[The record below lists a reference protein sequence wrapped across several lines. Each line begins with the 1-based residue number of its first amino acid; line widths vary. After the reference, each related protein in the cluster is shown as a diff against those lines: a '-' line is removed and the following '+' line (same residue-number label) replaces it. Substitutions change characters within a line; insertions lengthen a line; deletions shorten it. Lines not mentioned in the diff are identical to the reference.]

1 MRLPAEDS
9 LARPRGLRLSL
20 PVSRRCRGRVS
31 AASRGRLSPL
41 ASAVSIPFLPLARVS
56 RFSSSLPSLCVH
68 RRLFSLSSSSLSFCS
83 SPSPTRQEV
92 SSPPSASRSSSPL
105 SSHLS
110 SHLSSSFLSSLG
122 SRRALPTRPL
132 SVCRSPS
139 LNSFSCLCHF
149 VSSLTRPSLSSP
161 AQRAPPSALCSDP
174 CLHVASSSLSSPR
187 RFSSLRLSQKDAR
200 GSGYLP
206 AQRFLS
212 LLKASP
218 EEYRSLLREATQAK
232 IVDPAFLR
240 VASQRFFALSDRF
253 YPPEILDILSD
264 FASFPYSD
272 EALLAAVAGRLED
285 QLVEPSPK
293 RLAALLSLSARLG
306 LCHPSIRDPLTKHI
320 EEKMYAFDA
329 ALLASLCRTVGSL
342 LSPRLPLLDGL
353 ATQAQLLAS
362 DLRAGEQS
370 LETGDEVAQRRR
382 IALLFRCLEGLSRQR
397 YSHSALVDACVA
409 CAEQHGQ
416 AFPLHDTLRAVAAAR
431 RLDLGG
437 IEEPLRRSGMADKVN
452 RATDRGDQL
461 LALLRHL
468 DLLRL
473 RDSQLL
479 QKVSEAV
486 ELHSQKAAFLATQ
499 LPEALLH
506 LTRLAPADLR
516 LPVALL
522 SQPSLLAMAPR
533 LSAAQLQQLLSA
545 SALVL
550 FQHIQRREGGQGGDP
565 LIAREA
571 EALAKTVERF
581 LDLLQP
587 QFLSLNLRDRRALK
601 EAASLFLVEAQG
613 AAKSSAAS
621 PQFALAPKTVDF
633 CCFLEEAD
641 VAPPLPLAPSGG
653 VDFQSVG
660 LVEACS
666 RLVLCA
672 DARFSETRNSARG
685 ASEGDTKKGDSEK
698 TSLSHT
704 AGRDMEAAAKQ
715 RALLFVSPRDAFAD
729 ARHSRGETVS
739 KSSKAKERE
748 ETTTCKLGGVSTD
761 LPVSITPQAASSLL
775 LTQLALIR
783 RGILRHEIQ
792 TCIPPPTTVD

>member
-41 ASAVSIPFLPLARVS
+41 ASAVSIPFPPLTRFS
-56 RFSSSLPSLCVH
+56 RFSSSLPSSCVH
-68 RRLFSLSSSSLSFCS
+68 RRLFSLSSSYLSFCS

-110 SHLSSSFLSSLG
+110 SSFLSSLG
-122 SRRALPTRPL
+122 SRRALQTRPL

-174 CLHVASSSLSSPR
+174 CLHVASFSLSSPR

-200 GSGYLP
+200 GSGHLP

-264 FASFPYSD
+264 FASFSYSD

-370 LETGDEVAQRRR
+370 LETGDEVAQRRY
-382 IALLFRCLEGLSRQR
+382 IALLFRCEEG
-397 YSHSALVDACVA
+397 
-409 CAEQHGQ
+409 
-416 AFPLHDTLRAVAAAR
+416 T
-431 RLDLGG
+431 
-437 IEEPLRRSGMADKVN
+437 
-452 RATDRGDQL
+452 
-461 LALLRHL
+461 
-468 DLLRL
+468 
-473 RDSQLL
+473 
-479 QKVSEAV
+479 
-486 ELHSQKAAFLATQ
+486 
-499 LPEALLH
+499 
-506 LTRLAPADLR
+506 
-516 LPVALL
+516 
-522 SQPSLLAMAPR
+522 
-533 LSAAQLQQLLSA
+533 
-545 SALVL
+545 
-550 FQHIQRREGGQGGDP
+550 
-565 LIAREA
+565 
-571 EALAKTVERF
+571 
-581 LDLLQP
+581 
-587 QFLSLNLRDRRALK
+587 
-601 EAASLFLVEAQG
+601 
-613 AAKSSAAS
+613 SS
-621 PQFALAPKTVDF
+621 P
-633 CCFLEEAD
+633 
-641 VAPPLPLAPSGG
+641 APSAFF
-653 VDFQSVG
+653 D
-660 LVEACS
+660 
-666 RLVLCA
+666 
-672 DARFSETRNSARG
+672 
-685 ASEGDTKKGDSEK
+685 KKI
-698 TSLSHT
+698 
-704 AGRDMEAAAKQ
+704 R
-715 RALLFVSPRDAFAD
+715 SPRNRSP
-729 ARHSRGETVS
+729 ARV
-739 KSSKAKERE
+739 
-748 ETTTCKLGGVSTD
+748 
-761 LPVSITPQAASSLL
+761 
-775 LTQLALIR
+775 
-783 RGILRHEIQ
+783 
-792 TCIPPPTTVD
+792 